1 MLQIRLTSIIILLTF
16 SLGMVKTSLYAQ
28 VKIGVFADC
37 QYVDSE
43 TKGVRYYRNS
53 LKKLDDCISAFNKD
67 ENIEFVVGLGDL
79 IDEDLTSFKAVNEV
93 LSNSKHNVY
102 HVTGNHDYSVKP
114 EDLEKVLP
122 ALNMKKGYYT
132 FQREGWQFIFLNG
145 NEITF
150 NSNNKETIKQAEQKV
165 QELKAQN
172 LPNAHTWNGGVGEKQ
187 IQWLKEQLD
196 KAEQKNRKVVLFC
209 HYPLLP
215 FEDHVLWDGKEV
227 LEALKKYNCVKAWIN
242 GHNHAGGYVCEEGI
256 HFVTMK
262 GMVDTEFESAY
273 SVITFSEKEIVVK
286 GFDRE
291 ESRILKIK

>member
-1 MLQIRLTSIIILLTF
+1 MQQIRLTSIIILLTF
-16 SLGMVKTSLYAQ
+16 SLGMIKTSLHAQ

-37 QYVDSE
+37 QYVDSD

-53 LKKLDDCISAFNKD
+53 LEKLDDCISAFNKNK
-67 ENIEFVVGLGDL
+67 ELEFVVGLGDL
-79 IDEDLTSFKAVNEV
+79 IDEDIRSFKAVNKV
-93 LSNSKHNVY
+93 LSNSVHNVY
-102 HVTGNHDYSVKP
+102 HVTGNHDFSVNP

-132 FQREGWQFIFLNG
+132 FQKEGWQFIFLNG

-150 NSNNKETIKQAEQKV
+150 NSNNEKTVKLAEQTV
-165 QELKAQN
+165 QELKAKN
-172 LPNAHTWNGGVGEKQ
+172 LPNAHTWNGGLGDKQ
-187 IQWLKEQLD
+187 IQWLQKQLD
-196 KAEQKNRKVVLFC
+196 KAEQKDRKVVLFC

-227 LEALKKYNCVKAWIN
+227 LKALKKYNCVKAWIN
-242 GHNHAGGYVCEEGI
+242 GHNHAGGYASEGGI

-273 SVITFSEKEIVVK
+273 SMITFFEKEIK
-286 GFDRE
+286 IEGFERE
-291 ESRILKIK
+291 ESRILKIE